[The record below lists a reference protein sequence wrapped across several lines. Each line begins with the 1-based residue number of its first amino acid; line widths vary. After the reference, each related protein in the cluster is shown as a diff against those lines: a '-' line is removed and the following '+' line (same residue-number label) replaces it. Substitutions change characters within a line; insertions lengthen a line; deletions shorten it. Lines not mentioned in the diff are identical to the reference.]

1 MNAYE
6 SARLLAMLAATG
18 LVSSAGAMELSQSSA
33 PAAAE
38 APGFTLPA
46 FLDGARLPDLQEAWR
61 AHFGFAGEPTA
72 APSAEPVA
80 APAAATDD
88 PDLQAARET
97 LSRAEQLDREAAA
110 VRERAEELSRRFG
123 AEGGDT
129 AATNAPASAA
139 PAETASIGSDTAA
152 DAPASVSE
160 QALEPAGEAGGEAV
174 RVDPAADVSANP
186 VAKAS
191 AATDNAPVIEDM
203 ATKPA
208 TRVRAVVTSASRR
221 EVMQSAVR
229 KPPSG
234 IGLLKVDPS
243 APKPEA
249 DPMLPTELRA
259 FGWNAQP

>member
-6 SARLLAMLAATG
+6 SARLLVMLAATG

-33 PAAAE
+33 PASAE
-38 APGFTLPA
+38 APGFSLPA

-72 APSAEPVA
+72 APSVEPAA
-80 APAAATDD
+80 APAAPTDD
-88 PDLQAARET
+88 ANLEAARQT

-123 AEGGDT
+123 ADASDT
-129 AATNAPASAA
+129 APSNSPASAA
-139 PAETASIGSDTAA
+139 PAETASIGSSNAA
-152 DAPASVSE
+152 DAAAPVTE
-160 QALEPAGEAGGEAV
+160 QVLAPAGDEAAM
-174 RVDPAADVSANP
+174 VDQAPVPANP

-191 AATDNAPVIEDM
+191 AATDDAPVIEDM

-208 TRVRAVVTSASRR
+208 KRAKSEPAPAGRAV
-221 EVMQSAVR
+221 QSAAR
-229 KPPSG
+229 KAAPVVSDF
-234 IGLLKVDPS
+234 LNVDPA

-249 DPMLPTELRA
+249 DPMMPTELRA

>member
-6 SARLLAMLAATG
+6 SARLLVMLAATG
-18 LVSSAGAMELSQSSA
+18 LVSSAGAMELSQPSA
-33 PAAAE
+33 PAPAE

-72 APSAEPVA
+72 SPSVEPVA
-80 APAAATDD
+80 APADD
-88 PDLQAARET
+88 PNLQAARAT

-123 AEGGDT
+123 AEGGDNGT
-129 AATNAPASAA
+129 TNAPASAA
-139 PAETASIGSDTAA
+139 PAETASIGSSNAA
-152 DAPASVSE
+152 DAAAPVTE
-160 QALEPAGEAGGEAV
+160 QVLAPAGDEAAM
-174 RVDPAADVSANP
+174 VDQAPVPANP

-191 AATDNAPVIEDM
+191 AATDDAPVIEDM

-208 TRVRAVVTSASRR
+208 KRAKSEPAPAGRAV
-221 EVMQSAVR
+221 QSAAR
-229 KPPSG
+229 KAAPVVSDF
-234 IGLLKVDPS
+234 LNVDPA

-249 DPMLPTELRA
+249 DPMMPTELRA